1 MLIIKLQL
9 SRCDT
14 DVLIGVYSDDRIPLV
29 MLLLL
34 PLSRLL
40 SPCYHANEVIK
51 FWKSKLFNIP
61 DMYWCLEYFGG

>member
-1 MLIIKLQL
+1 M
-9 SRCDT
+9 
-14 DVLIGVYSDDRIPLV
+14 PLV

-34 PLSRLL
+34 SLSMLL

-51 FWKSKLFNIP
+51 FWKGKLFNIP